1 MASAPINGIG
11 QKNWKEIPL
20 WNVGLCFLCQMQPTA
35 EAEAATSRT
44 FTLLLPIG
52 TLFRKLPDHSAQPC
66 NVIKYHLVQHLKMP
80 RDTLTVLNI
89 EQPAPES
96 RGSVADS

>member
-20 WNVGLCFLCQMQPTA
+20 WNVSLCQMQPTA

-44 FTLLLPIG
+44 FTLLFPID
-52 TLFRKLPDHSAQPC
+52 TLFRKLPDHPAQPC
-66 NVIKYHLVQHLKMP
+66 NVIKYHLLQRVKMP

-89 EQPAPES
+89 EQPATENS
-96 RGSVADS
+96 GSVAEVPND